1 MILKTE
7 LGKNKPKPKPSKMVE
22 TKMSADTQTKTD
34 NFFLLLFLLFLST
47 FIWQTC
53 LLVIGLIILDIL
65 NFFNNLSLTVLGRF
79 EGNDQEVEFHEIE
92 IHFFRRS
99 NDFLIMRSNFF
110 GTFHEV
116 KIPNY
121 LISWLQHFSWDQNS
135 LIMLFRVSISWSFLR
150 LTNQSWDQNSKKA
163 LLGNF
168 DLMIDLLAASAIMRS
183 KVFMHRWLK
192 IRAKN

>member
-1 MILKTE
+1 
-7 LGKNKPKPKPSKMVE
+7 
-22 TKMSADTQTKTD
+22 MSADTETKTD

-65 NFFNNLSLTVLGRF
+65 KLFNNLSLTVLGRF
-79 EGNDQEVEFHEIE
+79 EKNDQEVEFHEIE

-121 LISWLQHFSWDQNS
+121 LISWSQHFSWDQNS

-150 LTNQSWDQNSKKA
+150 LTNQSWDRNSKKA

-168 DLMIDLLAASAIMRS
+168 DLMVDLLAPSAIMRS
-183 KVFMHRWLK
+183 KVFMHRWLI
-192 IRAKN
+192 IRAKNLPQVQLTKFK